1 MRILVL
7 ATSARGGA
15 GKAALRSFEALVEGG
30 HTASFL
36 SSDLSIN
43 FVNSKRFQIA
53 KFMRKMTR
61 RAVTFIQRRFVQSS
75 ENLVT
80 SLSINSIRSLYGNYY
95 FGYDVIHIHAMYNFI
110 SMGEILR
117 LRKTGK
123 KVVVTLHDERF
134 FTGGCHYS
142 GNCRGYIGACLK
154 CPEVHTGVK
163 FLPGLALRLSRYRH
177 RGMKEIIYI
186 APSKWLSLRSQKS
199 SLMMNRKV
207 HVLRNPIPGI
217 FFSDSG
223 QVSYRSDER
232 IVIGFIAQDLQN
244 KYKGFEN
251 LIKALDMLDQKT
263 KNMLKLHVACEIGA
277 DNVKSSIAL
286 ELFTPRDDFELIAFY
301 KGLNFLVVPSLQE
314 NSPNVIVEAMS
325 VGTRVIAADT
335 GGISEL
341 MDYFNLPVYK
351 PDSVEQLAQSILMEV
366 KTPGTPINREY
377 AREIF
382 GYSAH
387 LSKLINIYTENPSE
401 LNDIEA

>member
-1 MRILVL
+1 
-7 ATSARGGA
+7 
-15 GKAALRSFEALVEGG
+15 
-30 HTASFL
+30 
-36 SSDLSIN
+36 
-43 FVNSKRFQIA
+43 
-53 KFMRKMTR
+53 
-61 RAVTFIQRRFVQSS
+61 
-75 ENLVT
+75 
-80 SLSINSIRSLYGNYY
+80 
-95 FGYDVIHIHAMYNFI
+95 
-110 SMGEILR
+110 
-117 LRKTGK
+117 
-123 KVVVTLHDERF
+123 
-134 FTGGCHYS
+134 
-142 GNCRGYIGACLK
+142 
-154 CPEVHTGVK
+154 
-163 FLPGLALRLSRYRH
+163 
-177 RGMKEIIYI
+177 
-186 APSKWLSLRSQKS
+186 
-199 SLMMNRKV
+199 
-207 HVLRNPIPGI
+207 
-217 FFSDSG
+217 
-223 QVSYRSDER
+223 
-232 IVIGFIAQDLQN
+232 
-244 KYKGFEN
+244 
-251 LIKALDMLDQKT
+251 MLDQKT

-314 NSPNVIVEAMS
+314 NSPNVIVEALS